1 MSKKIDEFRMPAEW
15 EPQKSVWIAWPH
27 NKNDWP
33 GLFEK
38 IPNIIG
44 KIIKYLTKDQIIDL
58 LVNNNKS
65 IDTTRIYL
73 KKIGCNISKIKF
85 HKLKTDRLW
94 LRDSGPIF
102 LVNKKNRKKTMLDF
116 KFNAWS
122 KYKNFG
128 NDNKINNYI
137 SRYLN
142 IKSILP
148 KKVNSKK
155 FVRVVMEGGAFDNNG
170 SGSILLT
177 KECLLSRKQERNKGF
192 KKIDY
197 ENLFSKYLNA
207 KNFIWLNK
215 GIVGDDT
222 HGHIDDIARFVSK
235 STIMIA
241 VENNRSDKNYKA
253 LKENLKILSKSYDEN
268 GKKLKIIKIP
278 MPRPVVINETRVP
291 ASYLNFFICNKI
303 VLVPVFKDPKD
314 KIVLRIFKRHFKS
327 RKIVPVDCSI
337 LVWGFG
343 TIHCLTQQEPI

>member
-38 IPNIIG
+38 IPNVVG
-44 KIIKYLTKDQIIDL
+44 KIIKYLTKDQRIDL
-58 LVNNNKS
+58 LVNNNKN
-65 IDTTRIYL
+65 INNTKIYL

-102 LVNKKNRKKTMLDF
+102 LVNKNNKKKTMLNF

-122 KYKNFG
+122 KYKNFK
-128 NDNKINNYI
+128 NDNKINSLI
-137 SRYLN
+137 SKYLN

-177 KECLLSRKQERNKGF
+177 KECLLSSKQVRNKGF

-207 KNFIWLNK
+207 KILFGLIKELLEM
-215 GIVGDDT
+215 T
-222 HGHIDDIARFVSK
+222 HTVIS
-235 STIMIA
+235 MILQ
-241 VENNRSDKNYKA
+241 D
-253 LKENLKILSKSYDEN
+253 LSQKVQ
-268 GKKLKIIKIP
+268 L
-278 MPRPVVINETRVP
+278 
-291 ASYLNFFICNKI
+291 
-303 VLVPVFKDPKD
+303 
-314 KIVLRIFKRHFKS
+314 
-327 RKIVPVDCSI
+327 
-337 LVWGFG
+337 
-343 TIHCLTQQEPI
+343 